1 MTNPIPEE
9 VPVGWGPLAC
19 PQMHLEN
26 DLADLPPCSPC
37 ADQNPDVFD
46 FSGPWLCRSREDGP
60 GQLAALPE
68 IVPDLLLADS
78 GESLIP
84 DWPEEKKSTVKGG
97 ALLASLAL
105 HGLLF
110 LLLLG
115 FIHLSPPEV
124 DFELAAGSTFLEF
137 DMVQIAKLGGG
148 EELAPGETASPEQ
161 VVEEETPPEPT
172 AETEPEPEQL
182 SRAEPAPEPEIIPVP
197 DSDLKFKEE
206 PENKPKEE
214 APKPKKMAK
223 EQEKPRKAKPKP
235 PKAIGN
241 PEPGGKAGA
250 GPGNVLGSV
259 HGNSAVGGGG
269 AGGKG
274 NSGKVGWLVARRPE
288 PRYPE
293 GAKKAG
299 EQGRVVITVTVTSA
313 GKIGGASISQS
324 SGHSRL
330 DQAALSAA
338 KGIVFKPNKGGAPS
352 GTVTVRVP
360 YQFNIRR

>member
-1 MTNPIPEE
+1 MTNLIPEE
-9 VPVGWGPLAC
+9 VPVCRGPLGF
-19 PQMHLEN
+19 PRIQPEK

-46 FSGPWLCRSREDGP
+46 FSGPWLCRPREDVP
-60 GQLAALPE
+60 EQLAALPE

-78 GESLIP
+78 GENLIP
-84 DWPEEKKSTVKGG
+84 DWPEEKKSKIKGG
-97 ALLASLAL
+97 ALIASLAL
-105 HGLLF
+105 HGAML

-161 VVEEETPPEPT
+161 VAEEESPPEPV
-172 AETEPEPEQL
+172 TEPEPELEQL
-182 SRAEPAPEPEIIPVP
+182 TRAEPAPDPEIVPMP

-206 PENKPKEE
+206 PEDKPKE
-214 APKPKKMAK
+214 APKPQKMAK
-223 EQEKPRKAKPKP
+223 EQEKPKKAKPKP

-241 PEPGGKAGA
+241 PEPGGKAGV

-293 GAKKAG
+293 GAKQAG
-299 EQGRVVITVTVTSA
+299 EQGRVVITVTVNSA
-313 GKIGGASISQS
+313 GKIGGASIAQS

-352 GTVTVRVP
+352 CTVTVRVP

>member
-9 VPVGWGPLAC
+9 VPVSRGPLAC

-37 ADQNPDVFD
+37 ADQNPDIVD
-46 FSGPWLCRSREDGP
+46 FAGPWLCRPREDVP
-60 GQLAALPE
+60 EQLAVLPE
-68 IVPDLLLADS
+68 IVPDLLLADP
-78 GESLIP
+78 GENLIP
-84 DWPEEKKSTVKGG
+84 DWPEEKKSKVKGG
-97 ALLASLAL
+97 ALLASLAF

-115 FIHLSPPEV
+115 FLHLNPPEV

-137 DMVQIAKLGGG
+137 DMVQIARLGGG

-161 VVEEETPPEPT
+161 VAEE
-172 AETEPEPEQL
+172 ETEPEPTTEPEPELL

-197 DSDLKFKEE
+197 ESDLKFKE
-206 PENKPKEE
+206 PEDKPKEE
-214 APKPKKMAK
+214 APRPQKMAK
-223 EQEKPRKAKPKP
+223 ASEQPKKAKPKP
-235 PKAIGN
+235 PKAIGS
-241 PEPGGKAGA
+241 PAPGGQAGA

-259 HGNSAVGGGG
+259 NGNSAVGGGG

-274 NSGKVGWLVARRPE
+274 NSGKVGWLVARRPA
-288 PRYPE
+288 PNYP
-293 GAKKAG
+293 AASKKAG
-299 EQGRVVITVTVTSA
+299 EQGQVVITVTVTSA
-313 GKIGGASISQS
+313 GRIGGASIAQS
-324 SGHSRL
+324 CGHSRL

-360 YQFNIRR
+360 YRFDLK